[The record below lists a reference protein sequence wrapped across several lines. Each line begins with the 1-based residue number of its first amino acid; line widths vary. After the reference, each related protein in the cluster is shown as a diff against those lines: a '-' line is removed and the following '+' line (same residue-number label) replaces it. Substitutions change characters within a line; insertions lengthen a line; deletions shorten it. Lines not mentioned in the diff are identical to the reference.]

1 MESAPPETPSMTLSP
16 LSNILFSFINLKTFS
31 TIFLIYFM
39 VVFLSN
45 IYSSFSFLH
54 NVTPTPF
61 GQRQFV
67 GNIPINELRSFS
79 FLHNVTPPP
88 FGQRQFVG
96 NIPINELRSFS
107 FLLLQFFPIFR
118 YKAPSCHPSGF
129 HLSLPVSYLKYV
141 MPFLLDLKYL
151 FP

>member
-54 NVTPTPF
+54 NVTP
-61 GQRQFV
+61 
-67 GNIPINELRSFS
+67 
-79 FLHNVTPPP
+79 PP

-107 FLLLQFFPIFR
+107 FLLQFFPIFR

-129 HLSLPVSYLKYV
+129 HLSLPVSCLKYV
-141 MPFLLDLKYL
+141 MPFLLDLKMCIRDSRYTMMMYMEL
-151 FP
+151 RI

>member
-1 MESAPPETPSMTLSP
+1 
-16 LSNILFSFINLKTFS
+16 
-31 TIFLIYFM
+31 M

>member
-54 NVTPTPF
+54 NVTPPPF

-129 HLSLPVSYLKYV
+129 HLSLPVSCLKYV

>member
-1 MESAPPETPSMTLSP
+1 MFSLHKTVSIQMESAPPETPSMTLSP

-45 IYSSFSFLH
+45 IYIVHL
-54 NVTPTPF
+54 
-61 GQRQFV
+61 G
-67 GNIPINELRSFS
+67 

-129 HLSLPVSYLKYV
+129 HLSLPVSCLKYV